1 MSRYTG
7 PVCRLC
13 RRETAASKTGEKI
26 KLFLKG
32 DRCLSKKCAVER
44 RGTAPGQKTQG
55 KPSRQKI
62 SEYGRQLREK
72 QKMRRYYGV
81 IETQFENYFREAA
94 RVPGQT
100 GKTFLQLLERRLD
113 NVVYRLESRDEPRA
127 GAPAGHAPP
136 LPRQRPDRQ
145 HSVVH
150 RQAGRRDHDRR
161 ALRSRPRCFKSNCR
175 GARRTDAHP
184 EWLEFTTTRTLGQG
198 RRAARAASRSIRPS
212 TNNSSSSTTR
222 AKLTT
227 KPPLGVRSSRRS
239 GGSADNVSGNK
250 G

>member
-13 RRETAASKTGEKI
+13 RRETATSKTGEKI

-32 DRCLSKKCAVER
+32 DRCLTKKCAVER

-81 IETQFENYFREAA
+81 VEAQFENYFREAA

-113 NVVYRLESRDEPRA
+113 NVVYRLNLASSRAQARQLVTHRHFRVNGRIVNVPSFIVKA
-127 GAPAGHAPP
+127 GDVLTIGERSQKSP
-136 LPRQRPDRQ
+136 LLQNNIEL
-145 HSVVH
+145 
-150 RQAGRRDHDRR
+150 AKNRR
-161 ALRSRPRCFKSNCR
+161 
-175 GARRTDAHP
+175 HP
-184 EWLEFTTTRTLGQG
+184 EWLDFNEQDL
-198 RRAARAASRSIRPS
+198 AAKVLALPSREQIDTPVDEQ
-212 TNNSSSSTTR
+212 
-222 AKLTT
+222 LI
-227 KPPLGVRSSRRS
+227 VEYYSR
-239 GGSADNVSGNK
+239 
-250 G
+250 

>member
-13 RRETAASKTGEKI
+13 RRETASSKTGEKI

-81 IETQFENYFREAA
+81 HETQFENYFREAA

-113 NVVYRLESRDEPRA
+113 NVVYRLNLASSRAQARQLVTHRHFHVNGRLVNIPSFICKA
-127 GAPAGHAPP
+127 GDTITIGE
-136 LPRQRPDRQ
+136 
-145 HSVVH
+145 
-150 RQAGRRDHDRR
+150 
-161 ALRSRPRCFKSNCR
+161 RSRKSPIFEANFEV
-175 GARRTDAHP
+175 AKNRRPP
-184 EWLEFTTTRTLGQG
+184 EWLEWDDQG
-198 RRAARAASRSIRPS
+198 FAAKVVALPGREQIDTPVDEQLIVEYYSR
-212 TNNSSSSTTR
+212 
-222 AKLTT
+222 
-227 KPPLGVRSSRRS
+227 
-239 GGSADNVSGNK
+239 
-250 G
+250 

>member
-13 RRETAASKTGEKI
+13 RRETATSKTGEKI

-72 QKMRRYYGV
+72 QKLRRYYGV
-81 IETQFENYFREAA
+81 LETQFENYFRAAA

-113 NVVYRLESRDEPRA
+113 NVVYRMNLASSRAQARQMVTHRHFRVNGRIVNVPSFLVTA
-127 GAPAGHAPP
+127 G
-136 LPRQRPDRQ
+136 D
-145 HSVVH
+145 VVTI
-150 RQAGRRDHDRR
+150 GE
-161 ALRSRPRCFKSNCR
+161 RSRQSPLVQSNVEYAKNR
-175 GARRTDAHP
+175 AHP
-184 EWLEFTTTRTLGQG
+184 DWLEFNEQELTVRV
-198 RRAARAASRSIRPS
+198 AALPSREQIDTPVDEQ
-212 TNNSSSSTTR
+212 
-222 AKLTT
+222 LI
-227 KPPLGVRSSRRS
+227 VEYYSR
-239 GGSADNVSGNK
+239 
-250 G
+250 

>member
-13 RRETAASKTGEKI
+13 RRETATSKTGEKI

-55 KPSRQKI
+55 KPSRQKV

-81 IETQFENYFREAA
+81 LETQFENYFQEAA

-113 NVVYRLESRDEPRA
+113 NVVYRMNFAMSRA
-127 GAPAGHAPP
+127 QA
-136 LPRQRPDRQ
+136 RQLVTHRHFKVNGRLVNIPSFLVKPGDTITVGDRSKTSLVFQANAEYAKARP
-145 HSVVH
+145 
-150 RQAGRRDHDRR
+150 
-161 ALRSRPRCFKSNCR
+161 
-175 GARRTDAHP
+175 HP
-184 EWLEFTTTRTLGQG
+184 EWLTFNETEFAITVSALP
-198 RRAARAASRSIRPS
+198 SREQIDTPVDEQ
-212 TNNSSSSTTR
+212 
-222 AKLTT
+222 LI
-227 KPPLGVRSSRRS
+227 VEYYSR
-239 GGSADNVSGNK
+239 
-250 G
+250 

>member
-13 RRETAASKTGEKI
+13 RRETATSKTGEKI

-81 IETQFENYFREAA
+81 LETQFENYFRRAA

-113 NVVYRLESRDEPRA
+113 NVVYRMNMAMSRAQARQLVTHRHFRVNGRIVNIPSFLVKPGDVITLGDRA
-127 GAPAGHAPP
+127 KKS
-136 LPRQRPDRQ
+136 DIF
-145 HSVVH
+145 
-150 RQAGRRDHDRR
+150 QAN
-161 ALRSRPRCFKSNCR
+161 AEVAKSRP
-175 GARRTDAHP
+175 HP
-184 EWLEFTTTRTLGQG
+184 EWLELDETEL
-198 RRAARAASRSIRPS
+198 AI
-212 TNNSSSSTTR
+212 
-222 AKLTT
+222 K
-227 KPPLGVRSSRRS
+227 
-239 GGSADNVSGNK
+239 VSGLPSREQIDTPVDEQLIVEYYSR
-250 G
+250 

>member
-55 KPSRQKI
+55 KGRQKV

-81 IETQFENYFREAA
+81 VEGQFENYFREAA

-113 NVVYRLESRDEPRA
+113 NVVYRLNLGGSRAQARQMVTHRHFRVNGRIVNVPSYKLKPGDTITIGETSRKS
-127 GAPAGHAPP
+127 P
-136 LPRQRPDRQ
+136 LFQN
-145 HSVVH
+145 
-150 RQAGRRDHDRR
+150 
-161 ALRSRPRCFKSNCR
+161 ALEVAQNRPR
-175 GARRTDAHP
+175 P
-184 EWLEFTTTRTLGQG
+184 EWLEWDEQT
-198 RRAARAASRSIRPS
+198 AAATVKALPSREQIDTPVDEQ
-212 TNNSSSSTTR
+212 
-222 AKLTT
+222 LI
-227 KPPLGVRSSRRS
+227 VEYYSR
-239 GGSADNVSGNK
+239 
-250 G
+250 